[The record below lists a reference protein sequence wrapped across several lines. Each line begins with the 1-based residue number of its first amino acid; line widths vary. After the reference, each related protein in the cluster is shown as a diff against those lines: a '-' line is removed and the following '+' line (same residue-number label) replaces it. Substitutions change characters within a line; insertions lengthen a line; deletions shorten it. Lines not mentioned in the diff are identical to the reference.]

1 MKSTIKILGII
12 ILATAGCNKDISNP
26 ALSESIDSLSLW
38 WNWSAFNEDGRGMN
52 FAFFG
57 IKALNESYE
66 LKFTYSIKG
75 RDILISLTNKV
86 DNGKCINVET
96 GMVSS
101 ICQPSGTV
109 FIPDSLISVGTYN
122 LTLRTPDFETNCE
135 LLVGSDSIVL
145 NIPPDQHFSSL
156 IHAVYPLPAN
166 LLFCYIVGEGDA
178 SKQNAINFLNDL
190 QTIGITRIKIPDYPY
205 YDVSVDEDGEIPDT
219 SWPPDYYD
227 IGSIYTMHNN
237 FKDILN
243 WAKTNFIT
251 ADFKVYLYTSN
262 GDQAG
267 LK

>member
-1 MKSTIKILGII
+1 MKSTIKILGFI
-12 ILATAGCNKDISNP
+12 ILTFVGCNKDVFNP
-26 ALSESIDSLSLW
+26 ALSESIESLSLW
-38 WNWSAFNEDGRGMN
+38 WNWSAFNEGGRGMN
-52 FAFFG
+52 LTFSG
-57 IKALNESYE
+57 IKALNESYM
-66 LKFTYSIKG
+66 LKFTYTITG
-75 RDILISLTNKV
+75 RDIIVSLTDKV
-86 DNGKCINVET
+86 DNGKCINIET

-122 LTLRTPDFETNCE
+122 LNLRTPDFETNCE

-178 SKQNAINFLNDL
+178 SKQNATTFLNDL
-190 QTIGITRIKIPDYPY
+190 LTLGITRIMIPDYPY
-205 YDVSVDEDGEIPDT
+205 NDVSVDKEGDIPGS
-219 SWPPDYYD
+219 SWPPDHYS

-237 FKDILN
+237 FKDIITWTKN
-243 WAKTNFIT
+243 NFIS
-251 ADFKVYLYTSN
+251 ADFNIYLYTSN
-262 GDQAG
+262 GAQAS